1 MATTS
6 KAIKLNDNFPYG
18 GTGYLNTSEDYMNV
32 YATWET
38 PYNSYVYARMTLQR
52 YEGGAWKNIETKGA
66 YAYYT
71 HQGRKHANV
80 QFTNIA
86 KKNAKMR
93 VKINLH
99 DGNNP
104 SSPSMQTAYGATWT
118 R

>member
-1 MATTS
+1 MAKTTTPVNMDDV
-6 KAIKLNDNFPYG
+6 LPWG
-18 GTGYLNTSEDYMNV
+18 GTGYLITDEDYMNV

-38 PYNSYVYARMTLQR
+38 PHNSYLYAKMTLQR
-52 YEGGAWKNIETKGA
+52 YEDGAWKNVETKGA
-66 YAYYT
+66 YACYDYD
-71 HQGRKHANV
+71 GRKHANV

-93 VKINLH
+93 VKISLH

-104 SSPSMQTAYGATWT
+104 SSPAIKVAYGNTWV

>member
-1 MATTS
+1 VATTS
-6 KAIKLNDNFPYG
+6 KAIKLNDNFTYP
-18 GTGYLNTSEDYMNV
+18 GTGYLNTSEDYLNV

-38 PYNSYVYARMTLQR
+38 PYNTYVYAKMTLQR
-52 YEGGAWKNIETKGA
+52 YENGAWKNIETKGA
-66 YAYYT
+66 YALYSHTQRY
-71 HQGRKHANV
+71 HANV

-99 DGNNP
+99 DGWDP
-104 SSPSMQTAYGATWT
+104 SSPSLQTAYGATWT